1 MFALL
6 EIIVIVVGLVAFG
19 LWWGDQP
26 SSAKAKVWLYKGIAR
41 VKSLFN
47 KV

>member
-1 MFALL
+1 MGALFEL
-6 EIIVIVVGLVAFG
+6 IFVVVLLVSFG

-26 SSAKAKVWLYKGIAR
+26 SSAKAKIWLYKGIAR

-47 KV
+47 RV